1 MILIF
6 KTSVKDLKDIEVL
19 KSELNKV
26 PTMVR
31 WNFDLEDIDN
41 VLRVESTQDVS
52 TELVHVLN
60 DKGFECEDLDDSV
73 MLNMTCTE
81 D

>member
-6 KTSVKDLKDIEVL
+6 KTSVRDLEDIEVL
-19 KSELNKV
+19 KNELNKV

-41 VLRVESTQDVS
+41 VLRVESIQDVT

-60 DKGFECEDLDDSV
+60 DKGFECEDLDDGV